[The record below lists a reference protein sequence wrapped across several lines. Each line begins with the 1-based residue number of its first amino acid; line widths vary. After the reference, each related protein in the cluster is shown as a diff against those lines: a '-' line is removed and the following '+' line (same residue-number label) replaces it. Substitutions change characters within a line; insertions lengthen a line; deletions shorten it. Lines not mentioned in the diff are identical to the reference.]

1 MTAHATTEKDG
12 SAIVT
17 LNGQPQK
24 VIGAS
29 LEDARRKVASIVVDH
44 AAATGEVVEFI
55 TTEPDGTW
63 EMIVH
68 PDGTIHEKPEP
79 VASPY
84 LRPSTETI
92 KAETP
97 IDEDTAARAPQAPG
111 LCCKNREA

>member
-29 LEDARRKVASIVVDH
+29 LEDARRKVASLVVEH

-63 EMIVH
+63 EMM
-68 PDGTIHEKPEP
+68 
-79 VASPY
+79 
-84 LRPSTETI
+84 
-92 KAETP
+92 
-97 IDEDTAARAPQAPG
+97 G
-111 LCCKNREA
+111 LLKV

>member
-55 TTEPDGTW
+55 LGAVDQFIDHRLDVGARRELLDEPG
-63 EMIVH
+63 H
-68 PDGTIHEKPEP
+68 P
-79 VASPY
+79 
-84 LRPSTETI
+84 RQRR
-92 KAETP
+92 
-97 IDEDTAARAPQAPG
+97 AARAALPAAASARPV
-111 LCCKNREA
+111 